1 MMLNSDTRENRCLI
15 WPEHP
20 AKVFKEYVQDS
31 PRSGGS
37 YTLDSETWERLW
49 WGGENLEERHRP
61 KITTWLVEQ
70 RRLGN
75 TSPTITRAVIDAT
88 KTARPLSVHERADR
102 LLRLLADETTTI
114 GQSVTLGEAA
124 TEDEPSM
131 FRETPVILESG
142 RTSWL
147 SMAHS
152 ESTEPQEI
160 YFLLDYLNRMG
171 WIEGDT
177 PQPNGLGDFIVSVRG
192 YERIAEQELNPS
204 SDQVFVAM
212 WFDPSMIEAVE
223 KGIRPAILNTGYR
236 PLLINE
242 KPEVDKIDDEIIG
255 EIRRSRFLVADFTH
269 GDKGAR
275 GGVYYEAGFA
285 LGIGLTVI
293 RSCRKDV
300 IDRNELH
307 FDVRQHY
314 HIVWETAD
322 ELRFGLEARIRALLP
337 DGPHHEN
344 ILPRNAS

>member
-1 MMLNSDTRENRCLI
+1 MLNSDTRENRCLI

-20 AKVFKEYVQDS
+20 AKVSSELVQDS
-31 PRSGGS
+31 PRAGGS
-37 YTLDSETWERLW
+37 YTLDSETWGRFW
-49 WGGENLEERHRP
+49 WGGENLNERHRP
-61 KITTWLVEQ
+61 KVTTWLVDQ

-75 TSPTITRAVIDAT
+75 TSPTITSAVIDAT
-88 KTARPLSVHERADR
+88 KAARPLSVHERADR

-114 GQSVTLGEAA
+114 GHYVTLGEATTA
-124 TEDEPSM
+124 DESSM
-131 FRETPVILESG
+131 FGMTPVILESG

-152 ESTEPQEI
+152 ESTEPQEKI
-160 YFLLDYLNRMG
+160 FLLDYLKRMG
-171 WIEGDT
+171 WIKGNT
-177 PQPNGLGDFIVSVRG
+177 PQPHGLGDFIVTVDG
-192 YERIAEQELNPS
+192 YGRIAEQEVNPS

-212 WFDPSMIEAVE
+212 WFDPSMSGAVE
-223 KGIRPAILNTGYR
+223 KGIRPAILNRGYR

-242 KPEVDKIDDEIIG
+242 KPDVDKIDDEIMG

-269 GDKGAR
+269 GDKGVR

-322 ELRFGLEARIRALLP
+322 ELRVGLEARIRALLP
-337 DGPHHEN
+337 DGPHREN
-344 ILPRNAS
+344 IPPRNAS